1 MQRIYLSSRDRLP
14 VYTFFK
20 HYSKFKKAK
29 DRRSSYDFNIQLREV
44 LFRNPHNKEE
54 NLYLFLMQLTNMGKD
69 L

>member
-1 MQRIYLSSRDRLP
+1 MQKIYLSSADRLP

-20 HYSKFKKAK
+20 HYSKLKKPE
-29 DRRSSYDFNIQLREV
+29 DRRSSYDFNIQLRQV
-44 LFRNPHNKEE
+44 LRRSPHNKQE

>member
-1 MQRIYLSSRDRLP
+1 MHRIYLSSADRMP

-20 HYSKFKKAK
+20 YYNKYKRTEDH
-29 DRRSSYDFNIQLREV
+29 RSSYCFDIQLRET
-44 LFRNPHNKEE
+44 LKHSPHNKQE